1 MVFLLPKLICS
12 IKLLNFVTS
21 DISWDVSVDHF
32 DICNGDRYPRKIEN
46 AALTFCVGML
56 KHMKDC
62 PKFLLLLLGRLMDWV
77 LAKMDSNERTKEGS
91 TFPKNIFSHVV
102 STCQLSFCT
111 QSGFITC
118 IRLVIYYTLLLLYII
133 RYTFIK
139 LMLFVSA
146 IIIFY

>member
-12 IKLLNFVTS
+12 IKLLNCVTS
-21 DISWDVSVDHF
+21 DISWDVSVDYF

-56 KHMKDC
+56 KHMKL
-62 PKFLLLLLGRLMDWV
+62 LLLLLGRLMDWV
-77 LAKMDSNERTKEGS
+77 LTKMDSNERTKEGS

-102 STCQLSFCT
+102 STCWLSFCT
-111 QSGFITC
+111 QSGLITC

>member
-1 MVFLLPKLICS
+1 
-12 IKLLNFVTS
+12 
-21 DISWDVSVDHF
+21 
-32 DICNGDRYPRKIEN
+32 
-46 AALTFCVGML
+46 
-56 KHMKDC
+56 
-62 PKFLLLLLGRLMDWV
+62 
-77 LAKMDSNERTKEGS
+77 MDSNERAKEGS

-146 IIIFY
+146 IIIFLLINKETTDSSSFLQTSEKTMLTKEQGEGKAAEASEDVIYKIDVPANRSA